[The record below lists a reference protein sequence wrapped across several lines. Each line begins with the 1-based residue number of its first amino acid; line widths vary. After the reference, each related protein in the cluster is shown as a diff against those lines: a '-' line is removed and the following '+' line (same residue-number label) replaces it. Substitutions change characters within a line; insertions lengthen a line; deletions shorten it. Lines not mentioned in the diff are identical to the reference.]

1 MRKVLRRIIV
11 LCMACMICMSGLCM
25 AKFIKDDDGNWVEFY
40 REDEKPWNIYY
51 VDTNAIKVCEYEGKK
66 YLDVSIRRKEN
77 TVENYVYYIH
87 QTEVTNAKFHRLLDL
102 ENRKKHNIEW
112 QNKYAKQKRGTA
124 DISEIKNGKSF
135 TPWDEKLVTWVEQNY
150 PAVINEIRTFNQSG
164 QPATPTPNTNVMGA
178 AKATGDI
185 TPPEYTITESGAV
198 KYEMRS
204 ALHESVRAWVSPG
217 GPYYIFRMPE
227 TLKTKWAGDY
237 VIGYWHYPHETF
249 VRHVGDTWEYADKEY
264 DAEEEEQNKE
274 LRSYAQFSYDPKT
287 DMFTFYGDDFY
298 LFRLRLID
306 RNTVYAELLE
316 FEEVSEHSTP
326 RLTQDSLSKNLS
338 ADYTAVFRY
347 VPLSSLTAKE
357 MEIVDNNGGVIADM
371 NDCIWFRDHP
381 CELTGNPAMARQNLF
396 NAYVDMML
404 AFQAVNGQIGEAPEG
419 YEIAGV

>member
-150 PAVINEIRTFNQSG
+150 PAVINEIRTFNHSG
-164 QPATPTPNTNVMGA
+164 QSAGTTNVTGA
-178 AKATGDI
+178 AGGSRGEI
-185 TPPEYTITESGAV
+185 SVGGLEYEVLDSGAV
-198 KYEMRS
+198 KLVLRRGSRKSELENYANE
-204 ALHESVRAWVSPG
+204 AEYWKANT
-217 GPYYIFRMPE
+217 YYIFTKPE
-227 TLKTKWAGDY
+227 EFNAWPGTYAVG
-237 VIGYWHYPHETF
+237 
-249 VRHVGDTWEYADKEY
+249 HVYTYQDKEILGVT
-264 DAEEEEQNKE
+264 D
-274 LRSYAQFSYDPKT
+274 FFDYDPMTKT
-287 DMFTFYGDDFY
+287 VQFYDQDQGWGGDAPELACY
-298 LFRLRLID
+298 GSRIRVID
-306 RNTVYAELLE
+306 RNTVYIEEPAIVQGLE
-316 FEEVSEHSTP
+316 GSPYVNKGPFKVGHYYHFGEEYL
-326 RLTQDSLSKNLS
+326 RQ
-338 ADYTAVFRY
+338 YTERY
-347 VPLSSLTAKE
+347 L
-357 MEIVDNNGGVIADM
+357 
-371 NDCIWFRDHP
+371 P
-381 CELTGNPAMARQNLF
+381 CEDQFYRDWNGRSWTYEQVNRDGTRAISYSAGIPAGLF
-396 NAYVDMML
+396 N
-404 AFQAVNGQIGEAPEG
+404 
-419 YEIAGV
+419 EIAILCCALHGNFGEMPALPNVQEFVYSSYTFPF

>member
-1 MRKVLRRIIV
+1 M
-11 LCMACMICMSGLCM
+11 
-25 AKFIKDDDGNWVEFY
+25 
-40 REDEKPWNIYY
+40 
-51 VDTNAIKVCEYEGKK
+51 
-66 YLDVSIRRKEN
+66 
-77 TVENYVYYIH
+77 
-87 QTEVTNAKFHRLLDL
+87 
-102 ENRKKHNIEW
+102 
-112 QNKYAKQKRGTA
+112 
-124 DISEIKNGKSF
+124 
-135 TPWDEKLVTWVEQNY
+135 
-150 PAVINEIRTFNQSG
+150 
-164 QPATPTPNTNVMGA
+164 
-178 AKATGDI
+178 
-185 TPPEYTITESGAV
+185 
-198 KYEMRS
+198 
-204 ALHESVRAWVSPG
+204 
-217 GPYYIFRMPE
+217 
-227 TLKTKWAGDY
+227 
-237 VIGYWHYPHETF
+237 
-249 VRHVGDTWEYADKEY
+249 GDTWEYADKEY